1 MVPKPQTLMSQKG
14 SLRGQEPDTHSYL
27 LKLKGAI
34 TGGQAAWRSLA
45 QEHCTRQATGT
56 AREQPRMTKCFPAPS
71 SFIELETACGK
82 DPLDF
87 LGVQHLLRGAMFR
100 PLRI

>member
-34 TGGQAAWRSLA
+34 TGGQAAWSSLA
-45 QEHCTRQATGT
+45 QEHCTQQATGT
-56 AREQPRMTKCFPAPS
+56 AREQSRMSKCFPAPS
-71 SFIELETACGK
+71 SFIELETAWVRT
-82 DPLDF
+82 LWTS
-87 LGVQHLLRGAMFR
+87 LGCSIFSEGPCLG
-100 PLRI
+100 P